1 MITTIMFQGNLCKN
15 NLNGDDTT
23 GEIRGKTCSGAFV
36 DMFGY
41 KLFLCVAVLGI
52 LLGDVF

>member
-1 MITTIMFQGNLCKN
+1 MITIMIQGNLCKN
-15 NLNGDDTT
+15 NLNGADVT
-23 GEIRGKTCSGAFV
+23 GEIRGKTCSGTFV